1 MISTCLE
8 DRKKKEI
15 VITNKHACVGFFN
28 IPEEMYLCVQKLY
41 QNVRKRVT
49 VNRKDPRNGCVISL
63 KKLRLRMKA
72 KLKCVLQYN
81 DNLFL

>member
-1 MISTCLE
+1 M
-8 DRKKKEI
+8 
-15 VITNKHACVGFFN
+15 GFFN
-28 IPEEMYLCVQKLY
+28 ILEEMYLCVQKLY

-81 DNLFL
+81 DNLFV